1 VDRVA
6 SAAVRTECASTSGF
20 NPGSVHS
27 KAIVGGAS
35 RPNIIEECAMSLR
48 QVSGFTAAV
57 LLGAALLSPAR
68 ASAQATTVGV
78 KGGWNNSN
86 VNLDFPDATDVPTDS
101 FNGLIIGGFVGR
113 DFNAKAGMLV
123 DFLYA
128 RTGTNVDFSGINRH
142 VKVDYI
148 QIPVLGRTNFKASNA
163 AVVHV
168 FGGPTFAFKTSQSET
183 LTVDGVD
190 TPVAEEDE
198 ASLKGNDIG
207 ITIGAGFTI
216 NRFLVDV
223 RYTWGLLNLNNDTGV
238 GEPEVKSRQFA
249 VMFGMELWRK

>member
-1 VDRVA
+1 
-6 SAAVRTECASTSGF
+6 
-20 NPGSVHS
+20 
-27 KAIVGGAS
+27 
-35 RPNIIEECAMSLR
+35 MSSR
-48 QVSGFTAAV
+48 QVRGFTAAV
-57 LLGAALLSPAR
+57 LLGAALLTPAR

-86 VNLDFPDATDVPTDS
+86 VSLDFPDETVVPTDS
-101 FNGLIIGGFVGR
+101 VNGLIIGGFVGR
-113 DFNAKAGMLV
+113 DVNSRAGMLV
-123 DFLYA
+123 DFLYT
-128 RTGTNVDFSGINRH
+128 RTGTDVNFSGTSRH

-148 QIPVLGRTNFKASNA
+148 QIPVLGRANLTASNTSI
-163 AVVHV
+163 VHV

-190 TPVAEEDE
+190 LPVAEEDE
-198 ASLKGNDIG
+198 ASLKGNDVG

-223 RYTWGLLNLNNDTGV
+223 RYTWGLVNLNDDSGA

-249 VMFGMELWRK
+249 VMVGMELWRK